1 MAKKEQ
7 KAAKPAK
14 AVAKEEKVVK
24 VERAPAE
31 PKDHKAHKAAA
42 EEGKPAV
49 APTAPDAPATT
60 APATTALIPAG
71 KLKFAIY
78 WGNACGGCDVSLVDL
93 DAKILDVV
101 AIADII
107 LWPVAMDFKYHDVE
121 AMADGSIAV
130 TLFNGGVKNSET
142 EHIARMLRKKSGIVV
157 AYGACACFGGIPGLA
172 NITDRD
178 GVFDKAYR
186 TTFSTVNPEG
196 VIPQTEWKVPE
207 GTLTLPEI
215 YDHVRPLNQ
224 VIDVDYYLPG
234 CPPVQERILDLVG
247 AVVAFVKEG
256 KPLPPKGTVIAHE
269 KSLCEEC
276 PRERKDKRIPRI
288 VRIHELKDDY
298 KTCLLEQGVICLGIS
313 TRAGCNA
320 RCINVNM
327 PCRGCFGPTPGVID
341 QGASTLSAIASNL
354 DLGPDELKNTEADIE
369 RLMAQVRDPLGYF
382 YRYTLASSLLKYAR
396 KEERPKEQGGESR

>member
-1 MAKKEQ
+1 MAKKEA
-7 KAAKPAK
+7 KSAKPAK
-14 AVAKEEKVVK
+14 AVTKETKETNETKEAKEAKEAKEHKEAKEAKEVK
-24 VERAPAE
+24 E
-31 PKDHKAHKAAA
+31 PKPAAA
-42 EEGKPAV
+42 APAV
-49 APTAPDAPATT
+49 AP
-60 APATTALIPAG
+60 PAG

-142 EHIARMLRKKSGIVV
+142 EHIAKMLRKKSGIVV

-178 GVFDKAYR
+178 DVFDKAFR

-196 VIPQTEWKVPE
+196 IIPQTEYEVPE
-207 GTLTLPEI
+207 GTLTLPTI
-215 YDHVRPLNQ
+215 YNHVRPLNQ

-256 KPLPPKGTVIAHE
+256 KPLPPKGAVIALE

-276 PRERKDKRIPRI
+276 PRERKEKRIPRI

-298 KTCLLEQGVICLGIS
+298 KTCLLEQGVICMGIS
-313 TRAGCNA
+313 TRAGCSA

-354 DLGPDELKNTEADIE
+354 DLGQDDLKNSEADIE
-369 RLMAQVRDPLGYF
+369 RLMAQVKDPLGYF

-396 KEERPKEQGGESR
+396 KERPKKEGGESR